1 MITVLKSIRDIKHI
15 TANRIMYTVLL
26 AAVCIFAWSSGERL
40 AYISA
45 AVLIIVPLVSYVIT
59 FFMLRVLRVRQDV
72 PATIVKMQE
81 GAITLRLH
89 NPSALP
95 FAKLECIFFGNKYAI
110 ETQHDHT
117 IQIDSF
123 KSVEEKIPFRVLFRG
138 EYEIGLQYVIAT
150 DFVGLFR
157 IRRKYSKNVKILA
170 LPRIIEFSNI
180 PLAID
185 LVAEASSRFDIRDED
200 YSIISD
206 VRPYVPTDSIKRVHW
221 KLTAKRNEW
230 MVKMFQSNAQNHVS
244 IIMDNLRMPVPEE
257 EMYPLEDSIVEN
269 ALGLARFC
277 LNRGMPVDFM
287 VTDGNQTH
295 AQTGAAFDTI
305 YHMAGDVVFENAPL
319 LSPVSILAQVLNDAS
334 GNVNTIIFTATLT
347 SQLYERVINAVDRGN
362 YTAVIYFAMEKPNR
376 EYEIIFSLLEE
387 GGFPCFKIWA
397 ATHQEETEPGFTPC
411 TAAGFH

>member
-1 MITVLKSIRDIKHI
+1 MINGLKTIKNIKHI

-26 AAVCIFAWSSGERL
+26 GAICFFAWTSGERL

-45 AVLIIVPLVSYVIT
+45 AVLIIVPAVSYVIT
-59 FFMLRVLRVRQDV
+59 SIMLKLLNVRQYV
-72 PATIVKMQE
+72 PPTIVKMQE
-81 GAITLRLH
+81 GTITMRLH
-89 NPSALP
+89 NPTPLP
-95 FAKLECIFFGNKYAI
+95 FTKVECVFFGNKYAI
-110 ETQHDHT
+110 ETQADHT
-117 IQIDSF
+117 IQINSF
-123 KSVEEKIPFRVLFRG
+123 KSTEENIPFRLLYRG

-157 IRRKYSKNVKILA
+157 IRRKYGNRVKILS

-180 PLAID
+180 PLTID

-244 IIMDNLRMPVPEE
+244 IILDNLRMPVPEE
-257 EMYPLEDSIVEN
+257 EMYNLEDSIVEN

-287 VTDGNQTH
+287 VTDGNQGH
-295 AQTGAAFDTI
+295 AQTGAAFDAI
-305 YHMAGDVVFENAPL
+305 YHMAGDVVFEDTPQ
-319 LSPVSILAQVLNDAS
+319 LSPVSILTQVLNDAT

-347 SQLYERVINAVDRGN
+347 SELYERTINAINRGN
-362 YTAVIYFAMEKPNR
+362 YTAIMYFAMEEPNP
-376 EYEIIFSLLEE
+376 EYEKIFTLLEE
-387 GGFPCFKIWA
+387 GGLPCFKVSA
-397 ATHQEETEPGFTPC
+397 ATLERSVDI
-411 TAAGFH
+411 